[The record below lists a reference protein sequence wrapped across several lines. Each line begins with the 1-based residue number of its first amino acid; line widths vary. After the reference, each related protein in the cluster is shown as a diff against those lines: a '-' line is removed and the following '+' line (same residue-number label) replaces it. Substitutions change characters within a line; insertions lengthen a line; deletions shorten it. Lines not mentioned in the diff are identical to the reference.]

1 MGLLDRFLPGLFS
14 RAQPVSS
21 AAELADFMDSRAAFL
36 SQKCV
41 VEFCRVRA
49 GVHWEKLFGEAEF
62 QEELRQARWKSYP
75 PAFAMIAEMVE
86 GVLRPAAGLR
96 QRQLPA
102 ALEGVAR
109 EVFERYP
116 DPDKAPESFW
126 SDALDLV
133 RERLAATQDGAP
145 RPVRDVPKSTARAI
159 FNALPLHKD
168 VVTNDYDYIFNNL
181 RMNLLRI
188 HDDFVEVVKPE
199 QVVVELLGVLKS
211 TPS

>member
-1 MGLLDRFLPGLFS
+1 MGLLKTFLPGLFS
-14 RAQPVSS
+14 KAQPIQS
-21 AAELADFMDSRAAFL
+21 AAGLADFMDSRAAFL

-49 GVHWEKLFGEAEF
+49 GVHWEKLFGEPEF

-102 ALEGVAR
+102 ALERVAQDA
-109 EVFERYP
+109 FARYP
-116 DPDKAPESFW
+116 VPEGAPGTFW

-133 RERLAATQDGAP
+133 HERLAETQERAP
-145 RPVRDVPKSTARAI
+145 RPVRQTPNPTARAI

-188 HDDFVEVVKPE
+188 HDDFLDVIRREPLVDD
-199 QVVVELLGVLKS
+199 LLGK
-211 TPS
+211 T

>member
-1 MGLLDRFLPGLFS
+1 MGLLDSFLPGLFS
-14 RAQPVSS
+14 S
-21 AAELADFMDSRAAFL
+21 APPITTAAGLADFMDSRAAFL

-96 QRQLPA
+96 QRALPA
-102 ALEGVAR
+102 ALEAVAR
-109 EVFERYP
+109 EIFERYP
-116 DPDKAPESFW
+116 VPEKAPETFW
-126 SDALDLV
+126 NDALDLV

-145 RPVRDVPKSTARAI
+145 RPVREVPKPMARAI

-168 VVTNDYDYIFNNL
+168 VLTNDYDYIFNNL

-188 HDDFVEVVKPE
+188 HDDFLEGVKLEPT
-199 QVVVELLGVLKS
+199 VRDLLAEAR
-211 TPS
+211 